1 LIDLFLLQY
10 KPKDMNHKISS
21 TALSSVLNSEK
32 NNSGADF
39 TLKSLATNKD
49 FTYKIARKEFKGK
62 FYTHV
67 SIEVGYLQFQYLGTY
82 FSGAIRRKGA
92 PITTPSAQAIAFVLN
107 KVEEQKFA
115 FLDEKMDLMH
125 KGSCL
130 VCGRTLTDANSIETG
145 LGPICRN
152 R

>member
-1 LIDLFLLQY
+1 
-10 KPKDMNHKISS
+10 MSHKISS
-21 TALSSVLNSEK
+21 TTLASVINSEK

-39 TLKSLATNKD
+39 TLKSIATGKD
-49 FTYKIARKEFKGK
+49 YTYKLARKEFKGNW
-62 FYTHV
+62 YTHISV
-67 SIEVGYLQFQYLGTY
+67 EVGYLDFQYLGTY

-92 PITTPSAQAIAFVLN
+92 PITTVSAQAIAYVLLA
-107 KVEEQKFA
+107 VEGQKFA

-130 VCGRTLTDANSIETG
+130 VCGRTLTDANSIESG
-145 LGPICRN
+145 LGPVCRN

>member
-1 LIDLFLLQY
+1 
-10 KPKDMNHKISS
+10 MSHKISS
-21 TALSSVLNSEK
+21 TALASVINSEK

-39 TLKSLATNKD
+39 TLKSLATGKD
-49 FTYKIARKEFKGK
+49 FTYKIARKEFKGNW
-62 FYTHV
+62 YTHISV
-67 SIEVGYLQFQYLGTY
+67 EVGYLDFQYLGTY

-92 PITTPSAQAIAFVLN
+92 PITTSSAQAIAYVLLA
-107 KVEEQKFA
+107 VEGQKFA

-130 VCGRTLTDANSIETG
+130 VCGRTLTDANSIESG
-145 LGPICRN
+145 LGPVCRN

>member
-1 LIDLFLLQY
+1 
-10 KPKDMNHKISS
+10 MSHKVSS
-21 TALSSVLNSEK
+21 TTLASVINSEK

-39 TLKSLATNKD
+39 TLKSIATGKD
-49 FTYKIARKEFKGK
+49 YTYKIARKEFKGNW
-62 FYTHV
+62 YTHISV
-67 SIEVGYLQFQYLGTY
+67 EVGYLDFQYLGTY

-92 PITTPSAQAIAFVLN
+92 PITTSSAQAIAYVLLA
-107 KVEEQKFA
+107 VEGQKFA

-130 VCGRTLTDANSIETG
+130 VCGRTLTDANSIESG
-145 LGPICRN
+145 LGPVCRN

>member
-1 LIDLFLLQY
+1 
-10 KPKDMNHKISS
+10 MSHKISS
-21 TALSSVLNSEK
+21 TTLASVINSEK

-39 TLKSLATNKD
+39 TLKSIATGKD
-49 FTYKIARKEFKGK
+49 YTYKIARKEFKGNW
-62 FYTHV
+62 YTHISV
-67 SIEVGYLQFQYLGTY
+67 EVGYLDFQYLGTY

-92 PITTPSAQAIAFVLN
+92 PITTVSAQAIAYVLLA
-107 KVEEQKFA
+107 VEGQKFA

-145 LGPICRN
+145 LGPVCRN

>member
-1 LIDLFLLQY
+1 
-10 KPKDMNHKISS
+10 MKISS
-21 TALSSVLNSEK
+21 TSLASVINSEK

-39 TLKSLATNKD
+39 TLKSLATGKEY
-49 FTYKIARKEFKGK
+49 TYKIARKEFKGAW
-62 FYTHV
+62 YTHV
-67 SIEVGYLQFQYLGTY
+67 SVEIGYLDFQYLGVY
-82 FSGAIRRKGA
+82 FKGAIRRKGA
-92 PITTPSAQAIAFVLN
+92 QITTPSANAIAFVLD
-107 KVEEQKFA
+107 KVEQQKFA
-115 FLDEKMDLMH
+115 LLDEKMDLMH

>member
-1 LIDLFLLQY
+1 LFLYQY
-10 KPKDMNHKISS
+10 KPKDIKIMSHKISS
-21 TALSSVLNSEK
+21 TALASVINSEK

-39 TLKSLATNKD
+39 TLKSLATGKD
-49 FTYKIARKEFKGK
+49 FTYKIARKEFKGNW
-62 FYTHV
+62 YTHISV
-67 SIEVGYLQFQYLGTY
+67 EVGYLDFQYLGTY

-92 PITTPSAQAIAFVLN
+92 PITTSSAQAIAYVLLA
-107 KVEEQKFA
+107 VEGQKFA

-130 VCGRTLTDANSIETG
+130 VCGRTLTDANSIESG
-145 LGPICRN
+145 LGPVCRN

>member
-1 LIDLFLLQY
+1 
-10 KPKDMNHKISS
+10 MSHKISS
-21 TALSSVLNSEK
+21 TALSSVINSEK

-39 TLKSLATNKD
+39 TLKSLATSKD
-49 FTYKIARKEFKGK
+49 YTYKIARKEFKGNW
-62 FYTHV
+62 YTHISV
-67 SIEVGYLQFQYLGTY
+67 EVGYLNFEYIGTY
-82 FSGAIRRKGA
+82 FGGAIRRKGA
-92 PITTPSAQAIAFVLN
+92 PITTQSAQAIAFVLK

-115 FLDEKMDLMH
+115 ILDEKMDLMH

-145 LGPICRN
+145 LGPVCRN

>member
-1 LIDLFLLQY
+1 
-10 KPKDMNHKISS
+10 MSHKVSS
-21 TALSSVLNSEK
+21 TTLASVINSEK

-39 TLKSLATNKD
+39 TLKSIATGKD
-49 FTYKIARKEFKGK
+49 YTYKIARKEFKGNW
-62 FYTHV
+62 YTHV
-67 SIEVGYLQFQYLGTY
+67 SVEVGYLDFQYLGTY

-92 PITTPSAQAIAFVLN
+92 PITTSSAQAIAYVLLA
-107 KVEEQKFA
+107 VEGQKFA

-130 VCGRTLTDANSIETG
+130 VCGRTLTDANSIESG
-145 LGPICRN
+145 LGPVCRN

>member
-1 LIDLFLLQY
+1 
-10 KPKDMNHKISS
+10 MSHKISS
-21 TALSSVLNSEK
+21 TTLASVINSEK

-39 TLKSLATNKD
+39 TLKSIATGKD
-49 FTYKIARKEFKGK
+49 YTYKIARKEFKGNW
-62 FYTHV
+62 YTHISV
-67 SIEVGYLQFQYLGTY
+67 EVGYLDFQYLGTY

-92 PITTPSAQAIAFVLN
+92 PITTVSAQAIAYVLLA
-107 KVEEQKFA
+107 VEGQKFA

-130 VCGRTLTDANSIETG
+130 VCGRTLTDANSIESG
-145 LGPICRN
+145 LGPVCRN